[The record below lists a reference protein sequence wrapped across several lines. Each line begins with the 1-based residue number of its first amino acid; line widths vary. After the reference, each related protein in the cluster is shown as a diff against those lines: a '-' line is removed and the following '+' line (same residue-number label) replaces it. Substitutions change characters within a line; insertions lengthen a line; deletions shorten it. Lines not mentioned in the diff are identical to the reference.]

1 MSQLQKRN
9 SQRPIRGRESQTFV
23 RAATGAGIGAVL
35 GAFLI
40 PGFGAVIGGAL
51 GGAIGGY
58 SGDRVDK
65 SQGR

>member
-1 MSQLQKRN
+1 MNEMNKNN
-9 SQRPIRGRESQTFV
+9 SQKPMRGKDSQTFV

-40 PGFGAVIGGAL
+40 PGFGAAIGGAL

-58 SGDRVDK
+58 TGDREDTNA
-65 SQGR
+65 GR